1 MQTRAFQRFLIL
13 LGLILI
19 NSTLSFAQTPESSPQ
34 PQELIRRLLI
44 YGKVVRSDGT
54 VAQKKDGSF
63 AESYVLVEN
72 GVIQSVSRTR
82 PSLKNKKGLRFLHTN
97 GYIYPGLI
105 DLHTHMTYNIMP
117 VWKGAQSQFSNRFEW
132 RKDEDYRNNF
142 RTTYKALN
150 IPEFKIGLLLYDEI
164 QALAG
169 GTTLIQ
175 ESGILDSESKDATQR
190 LVVRGTDF
198 ESDLELNNGKKIVS
212 SFEIF
217 EPKANGTV
225 VAKDAL
231 DSFNKRRSEDKIQS
245 YIVHLAEGRTGFLRD
260 HGFDPLCR
268 TEFEALMAH
277 PYFSDP
283 ANTPRPPI
291 GLIHSSGIDPQS
303 DAHISF
309 LNTWN
314 MGIVWSPV
322 SNLLL
327 YGDTLDIETLLKK
340 GVPVALGS
348 DWSPSGSKH
357 VLDEARMARFYLDQ
371 IKAHVSDKEI
381 FQMMTTNAAKM
392 IGHPKLGE
400 IKPGNLADFFIL
412 EDPNPNYS
420 PMESLFETDVQ
431 YIVAVIIRGRAVYG
445 YDEYVRKLEP
455 DVQLLP
461 QIEGEPVRN
470 KVVYMDPVLNLNLEE
485 TLGKMEAH
493 LKTLGV
499 YRNNLLTST
508 DRPYQE
514 RMFQLQQMIH
524 TNFFLPK
531 LKIQDPPVK
540 PEDDK
545 KEEQ

>member
-1 MQTRAFQRFLIL
+1 MMHTNAVQRFLIL
-13 LGLILI
+13 GTLLICF
-19 NSTLSFAQTPESSPQ
+19 SLSFAQAQEATF
-34 PQELIRRLLI
+34 PQEPKRILLH
-44 YGKVVRSDGT
+44 GKVV
-54 VAQKKDGSF
+54 QKDGSWKKR
-63 AESYVLVEN
+63 YVRIEN
-72 GVIQSVSRTR
+72 GVIQSVTPRR
-82 PSLKNKKGLRFLHTN
+82 PKLLPKTQFVYET

-105 DLHTHMTYNIMP
+105 DLHTHVTYNIMP

-132 RKDEDYRNNF
+132 RKDEDYQNNF

-164 QALAG
+164 QALTG

-198 ESDLELNNGKKIVS
+198 EADLELNNGKKIFS

-217 EPKANGTV
+217 ESKADGTV
-225 VAKDAL
+225 VAKEAL
-231 DSFNKRRSEDKIQS
+231 DSFHKRRSEDKIQS

-283 ANTPRPPI
+283 ENTPKPPI
-291 GLIHSSGIDPQS
+291 GLIHSSGIDPHN
-303 DAHISF
+303 DAHIAF
-309 LNTWN
+309 LKTWN

-327 YGDTLDIETLLKK
+327 YGDTLDIPTLFRK
-340 GVPVALGS
+340 GVPIALGS

-357 VLDEARMARFYLDQ
+357 VLDEARMARFFLHMISYPNPSP
-371 IKAHVSDKEI
+371 VSDAEI
-381 FQMMTTNAAKM
+381 FQMMTTNAAQM
-392 IGHPKLGE
+392 IGHPRLGE
-400 IKPGNLADFFIL
+400 IKPGNLADLFII
-412 EDPNPNYS
+412 EDPNPRLS
-420 PMESLFETDVQ
+420 PMKSLFYSDVK
-431 YIVAVIIRGRAVYG
+431 YITLVMIRGRAVYG
-445 YDEYVRKLEP
+445 YDDRVRPLEP

-461 QIEGEPVRN
+461 QIEGEPVKN
-470 KVVYMDPVLNLNLEE
+470 KVVYIDPALHINLEE
-485 TLGKMEAH
+485 TIGKMEAH

-508 DRPYQE
+508 DKPYQE
-514 RMFQLQQMIH
+514 RMFQLQQMIFN
-524 TNFFLPK
+524 TFLAPR
-531 LKIQDPPVK
+531 LK
-540 PEDDK
+540 K
-545 KEEQ
+545 KD

>member
-1 MQTRAFQRFLIL
+1 MQTNAFQRFLL
-13 LGLILI
+13 LGALL
-19 NSTLSFAQTPESSPQ
+19 LSSLLPFAHAQETAQ
-34 PQELIRRLLI
+34 PQEPRRILLH
-44 YGKVVRSDGT
+44 GKVVQKDGT
-54 VAQKKDGSF
+54 AKTR
-63 AESYVLVEN
+63 YVYIEN
-72 GVIQSVSRTR
+72 GVIQSVSAKRPKLLPGTR
-82 PSLKNKKGLRFLHTN
+82 FVYEV

-142 RTTYKALN
+142 RTIYKALN
-150 IPEFKIGLLLYDEI
+150 IPEFKIGLLLYDEM

-198 ESDLELNNGKKIVS
+198 EADLELNNGKKIVS

-231 DSFNKRRSEDKIQS
+231 DSFNKRRSEGKIQS

-260 HGFDPLCR
+260 HGFDPLSR

-283 ANTPRPPI
+283 VNTPKPPI
-291 GLIHSSGIDPQS
+291 GLIHSSGIDPQNDS
-303 DAHISF
+303 HINF
-309 LNTWN
+309 LKTWN

-327 YGDTLDIETLLKK
+327 YGDTLDIPTLLKK
-340 GVPVALGS
+340 GVPIALGS

-357 VLDEARMARFYLDQ
+357 VLDEARMARFFLDM
-371 IKAHVSDKEI
+371 ISYPSPSPVSDAEI
-381 FQMMTTNAAKM
+381 FQMMTTNAAQM
-392 IGHPKLGE
+392 IGHPRLGE
-400 IKPGNLADFFIL
+400 IKPGNLADLFII
-412 EDPNPNYS
+412 EDPDPTLS
-420 PMESLFETDVQ
+420 PMKSLFYSDVK
-431 YIVAVIIRGRAVYG
+431 YITVVMIRGRAVYG
-445 YDEYVRKLEP
+445 YDTSVRPLEP
-455 DVQLLP
+455 DVQFLP
-461 QIEGEPVRN
+461 QIEGEAVKN
-470 KVVYMDPVLNLNLEE
+470 KVVYMDPALNLNLEE
-485 TLGKMEAH
+485 TIGKMEAH

-508 DRPYQE
+508 DKPYQE
-514 RMFQLQQMIH
+514 RMFQLQQMIFN
-524 TNFFLPK
+524 TFLAPR
-531 LKIQDPPVK
+531 LK
-540 PEDDK
+540 K
-545 KEEQ
+545 KE